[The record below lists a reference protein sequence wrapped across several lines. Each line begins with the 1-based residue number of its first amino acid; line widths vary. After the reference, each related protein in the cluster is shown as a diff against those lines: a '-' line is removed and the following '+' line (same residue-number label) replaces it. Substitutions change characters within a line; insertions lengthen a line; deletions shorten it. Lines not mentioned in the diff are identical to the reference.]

1 MNHNISPI
9 YLEDFKDAEETFE
22 DGTLYTTRFTTDTY
36 YTNLQTRDSCEYTCL
51 YGSPYKIKN
60 LEGGSL
66 IYMIEMNNNI
76 DQIEGIGYL
85 HNDQLTNPPEIY
97 NTTYNHCNAYIYGGE
112 YHITREEFNRLFP
125 EILIILETKLFKGRG
140 NQKRG
145 KGFTKLSSNTYS
157 ENNFTEE
164 ILLSAIKETFIN
176 KYF

>member
-1 MNHNISPI
+1 MNTDYI
-9 YLEDFKDAEETFE
+9 YIEDFKDAEETFE
-22 DGTLYTTRFTTDTY
+22 NGTILSDRYNNVTY
-36 YTNLQTRDSCEYTCL
+36 NKNIESRMRYEYDCL
-51 YGSPYKIKN
+51 YCSPKQIKNIEIGSP
-60 LEGGSL
+60 
-66 IYMIEMNNNI
+66 IYMIEMNNN
-76 DQIEGIGYL
+76 DNKIEGIGYL
-85 HNDQLTNPPEIY
+85 YNSHLINPPKIY
-97 NTTYNHCNAYIYGGE
+97 SDEKYEEWNNYIYVGE

-164 ILLSAIKETFIN
+164 ILLSAIKETFVN